1 VNSIPYYVLAG
12 LCVVGGVVTHIFA
25 PEGPIALSLVIAG
38 TGALGMAA
46 KTHANDATEARILAM
61 QNEQLAKK
69 EQRRADE
76 LFEQT
81 QTLKR
86 QG

>member
-1 VNSIPYYVLAG
+1 MNSIPYYVLAG

-46 KTHANDATEARILAM
+46 KTHASEAADARVEAARHESI
-61 QNEQLAKK
+61 AKH
-69 EQRRADE
+69 EQRRADK
-76 LFEQT
+76 LFEET

-86 QG
+86 Q